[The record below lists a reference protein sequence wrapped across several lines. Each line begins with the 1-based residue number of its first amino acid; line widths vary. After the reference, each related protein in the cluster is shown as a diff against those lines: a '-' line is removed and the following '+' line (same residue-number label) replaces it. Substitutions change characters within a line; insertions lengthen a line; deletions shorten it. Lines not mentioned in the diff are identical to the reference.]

1 VAIARSQTLPTFEWR
16 LAWHV
21 SEAPHK
27 KTPLYDEHVRLGA
40 KVVPFAG
47 WLMPVQY
54 SSIVEEHQI
63 VRNNV
68 GIFDISHM
76 GQFIVNGAAGREWL
90 NRMLT
95 NNVENL
101 ATGTGQYTF
110 LLNEKGG
117 IIDDLIVYR
126 IASETFLL
134 VVNAARTAED
144 FAWLQNHLKE
154 TCSLDHTGDGPS
166 FAEAMAG
173 KLQTVSS
180 CTLTNRSAEF
190 GAVAVQGPRVIELF
204 YSLFGTDVEPPGR
217 NQIADFTFDGTI
229 VSVART
235 GYTGE
240 DGIEVFF
247 RVEDGPKFWDAALE
261 KGKTLGIKPCGLGA
275 RDTLRLEMCY
285 PLNGSDLS
293 PERNPIEAGLGFF
306 VDLSKP
312 HFVGRDALLKTKQSG
327 PAEKLVPF
335 RMTNKG
341 PPPRPHYAVFRNGE
355 QIGEVS
361 SGTLSPS
368 LNWGIGMAYV
378 SSAHAKIGAEI
389 DIEIR
394 GQKFSATVEK
404 KPLYRKPAS

>member
-1 VAIARSQTLPTFEWR
+1 
-16 LAWHV
+16 V
-21 SEAPHK
+21 SEAAHK

-40 KVVPFAG
+40 KMVPFAG

-54 SSIVEEHQI
+54 TSIVEEHQA

-76 GQFIVNGAAGREWL
+76 GQFIVDGAGGRDWL

-95 NNVENL
+95 NNVDRL
-101 ATGTGQYTF
+101 DVGMGQYTL
-110 LLNEKGG
+110 LLNDRGG

-126 IASETFLL
+126 IDEQEHLL
-134 VVNAARTAED
+134 VVNAARADED

-154 TCSLDHTGDGPS
+154 KRSLDRRGGET
-166 FAEAMAG
+166 AA
-173 KLQTVSS
+173 S
-180 CTLTNRSAEF
+180 CNLTSRSADF
-190 GAVAVQGPRVIELF
+190 GAVAIQGPRTMALF
-204 YSLFGTDVEPPGR
+204 HTLFGKDIALPAR
-217 NQIADFTFDGTI
+217 NHIADVPFDATS
-229 VSVART
+229 VSIART

-247 RVEDGPKFWDAALE
+247 PANDAVKFWNATLE
-261 KGKTLGIKPCGLGA
+261 RAKPLGIKPCGLGA

-306 VDLSKP
+306 VDLAKP
-312 HFVGRDALLKTKQSG
+312 DFVGRDALLKTKEFG
-327 PAEKLVPF
+327 PREKLISF
-335 RMTNKG
+335 RMKEKG

-355 QIGEVS
+355 RIGEVT

-394 GQKFSATVEK
+394 AQKFPATVEK

>member
-1 VAIARSQTLPTFEWR
+1 M
-16 LAWHV
+16 
-21 SEAPHK
+21 SEAAHK

-40 KVVPFAG
+40 KIVPFAG

-54 SSIVEEHQI
+54 SSIVEEHQT

-76 GQFIVNGAAGREWL
+76 GQFIVDGAAGRQWL

-95 NNVENL
+95 NNVQKL
-101 ATGTGQYTF
+101 ATGAGQYTF
-110 LLNEKGG
+110 LLNENGG

-134 VVNAARTAED
+134 VVNAARADDD
-144 FAWLQNHLKE
+144 FAWLQDHLEVGHASGLPDRTDRKRDACA
-154 TCSLDHTGDGPS
+154 T
-166 FAEAMAG
+166 M
-173 KLQTVSS
+173 
-180 CTLTNRSAEF
+180 LTSRSANF
-190 GAVAVQGPRVIELF
+190 GAVAVQGPRTAALFDALFGKEIELPARNHIVDVP
-204 YSLFGTDVEPPGR
+204 FGTT
-217 NQIADFTFDGTI
+217 N

-247 RVEDGPKFWDAALE
+247 PASDAVKFWRAALE
-261 KGKTLGIKPCGLGA
+261 RGKPLGIKPCGLGA

-306 VDLSKP
+306 VDLTKP
-312 HFVGRDALLKTKQSG
+312 DFVGRDALLKTKQSG

-335 RMTNKG
+335 RMTKKG

-355 QIGEVS
+355 QIGEVT

-394 GQKFSATVEK
+394 GQKFPGTVEK